1 MENKILGNILTIE
14 SLKNNLIKKIFKLTK
29 KKYRYLNQM
38 FIAEGEDFLVEAIK
52 NNWEIEYILLDRD
65 VNLSNI
71 IVRLINN
78 YQNENLKIIRANK
91 EILTKLSSN
100 NNNQNL
106 IFVSKLKKNS
116 LPTSKIPRV
125 CVAIEN
131 IQDPGNLGTIIRTL
145 DAFCVNTCILV
156 DNCVDQY
163 SRDVVRSS
171 VGSIFSLKIVNCSS
185 KEFIAWISYNLV
197 KLYVTDI
204 SAKTNYQIEDWELP
218 MCLLLGNEKL
228 GLSNNLKTKCNKLIK
243 IFMRGGFHSLNVS
256 VANGILLSDIIRKNP
271 NTTSF

>member
-1 MENKILGNILTIE
+1 MENKILGNILNIE
-14 SLKNNLIKKIFKLTK
+14 ILKKNFIKKIFKLTQ

-106 IFVSKLKKNS
+106 IFVSKLKK
-116 LPTSKIPRV
+116 
-125 CVAIEN
+125 
-131 IQDPGNLGTIIRTL
+131 
-145 DAFCVNTCILV
+145 
-156 DNCVDQY
+156 
-163 SRDVVRSS
+163 
-171 VGSIFSLKIVNCSS
+171 IVYLLQKSQ
-185 KEFIAWISYNLV
+185 EYAW
-197 KLYVTDI
+197 
-204 SAKTNYQIEDWELP
+204 Q
-218 MCLLLGNEKL
+218 
-228 GLSNNLKTKCNKLIK
+228 LKTFK
-243 IFMRGGFHSLNVS
+243 IQE
-256 VANGILLSDIIRKNP
+256 I
-271 NTTSF
+271 